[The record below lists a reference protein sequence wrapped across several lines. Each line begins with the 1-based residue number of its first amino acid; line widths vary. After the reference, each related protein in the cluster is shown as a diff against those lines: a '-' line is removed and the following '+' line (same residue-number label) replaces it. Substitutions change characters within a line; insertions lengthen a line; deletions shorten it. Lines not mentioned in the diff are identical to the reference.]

1 MSEQNYK
8 GIWED
13 VLNIIHEEYKNNNQE
28 NLFKIY
34 FNMEYVSDTID
45 EITVSVPSDVMLNHM
60 TEKGSIK
67 TVKDKISEIT
77 GIDINIKFIP
87 KTVISKNSSVD

>member
-13 VLNIIHEEYKNNNQE
+13 VLNIIREEYKQKNQE
-28 NLFKIY
+28 NFFKIY

-60 TEKGSIK
+60 EEKGSIQ
-67 TVKDKISEIT
+67 TVKDKIAEIT
-77 GIDINIKFIP
+77 GINLNVKFCTYG
-87 KTVISKNSSVD
+87 K